1 MKKNTKKSSRNYKQ
15 KEVLEVKQVHNKYY
29 LNQDWKYVED
39 YQESYKE
46 RFPTKCS
53 KVSLPHTNKVLPFNY
68 FDEKLYQFVSS
79 YEHTFNLEKNK
90 NKRYFL
96 HFEGV
101 MAYAEVYLNGE
112 NIGSHKGG
120 YTPFSF
126 EVTDHLQ
133 EENRLFVK
141 VDSTERP
148 DIPPHGFVVDYLTY
162 GGIYREVYLEE
173 TPQNSIKHA
182 FLDASPLGL
191 RGRLV
196 LDGSKKD
203 KLLMRIKDQEELIKE
218 QDFTFDFEREE
229 VTFSI
234 DVELDTWSI
243 ERPILYTLEILQQG
257 EITYQ
262 SKFAS
267 RKVEWKED
275 GFYLNNKRIQLRGL
289 NRHQSFPYVGYA
301 MPSSMQK
308 KDADILKYELGCN
321 IVRSSHYPPSRYFLD
336 RCDEIGLLVFNEI
349 PGWQHI
355 GDQAW
360 QDLSVQHVK
369 EMIIRDYNHPSIVIW
384 GTRINES
391 KDADAFYKRTHEMA
405 KSLDPIRAT
414 GGVRNFKHSNLIEDV
429 YTYNDFVHRGNNIGL
444 EAPKKVRKVSSPYL
458 VTEYN
463 GHMYPTK
470 TFDDENHRISQVKRH
485 LNVQHTAYKE
495 DHISGAIG
503 WCMADYNTHKDFGSG
518 DKICY
523 HGVMDMFRIP
533 KYASAVYRSQ
543 SDHELYMK
551 VANNI
556 QIGDFQASE
565 IKDVLVLTNADSVR
579 FYINQDYIGEF
590 YPSKEYH
597 ALPHPPIIIDD
608 FIGNLIH
615 KHESFKDK
623 DADKIK
629 SVLLSIMHDGM
640 KLPLKEKLKMMMVLL
655 KYKMTIDEAAKLYE
669 KYVGKWGM
677 ESLEYR
683 FEAIKD
689 GQVVAEEIH
698 GPGKE
703 NHLELE
709 IDTVNL
715 KETTTYEVA
724 RVVIKH
730 VDNHRHVLPYS
741 REIVHVS
748 CDGPIELI
756 GPSTL
761 VLQGGQTGLYV
772 KTLHQKGQAKIHVK
786 SERFGQQTLDLN
798 VT

>member
-1 MKKNTKKSSRNYKQ
+1 M
-15 KEVLEVKQVHNKYY
+15 LEVKQVHNKYY
-29 LNQDWKYVED
+29 LNQDWNYLED
-39 YQESYKE
+39 YQESYKKD
-46 RFPTKCS
+46 FPS
-53 KVSLPHTNKVLPFNY
+53 GSAKVSLPHTNKVLPLNY
-68 FDEKLYQFVSS
+68 FDEELYQFVSS
-79 YEHTFNLEKNK
+79 YELRFDFETKK
-90 NKRYFL
+90 DKRYFL

-126 EVTDHLQ
+126 EVTKHLQ
-133 EENRLFVK
+133 AENRLFVK

-173 TPQNSIKHA
+173 TPKNYIKHA

-191 RGRLV
+191 RGRLI
-196 LDGSKKD
+196 LDGGKKD
-203 KLLMRIKDQEELIKE
+203 KVLMRIKDQEGLIKE
-218 QDFTFDFEREE
+218 QDFSFDFQKEE
-229 VTFSI
+229 VTFSLEV
-234 DVELDTWSI
+234 DLDTWSI
-243 ERPILYTLEILQQG
+243 ERPVLYTLEILQQG

-369 EMIIRDYNHPSIVIW
+369 EMITRDYNHPSIVIW

-414 GGVRNFKHSNLIEDV
+414 GGVRNFKQSNLIEDV

-444 EAPKKVRKVSSPYL
+444 EAPKKVRKGSSPYL

-470 TFDDENHRISQVKRH
+470 TFDDETHRISQLKRH
-485 LNVQHTAYKE
+485 LKVQHTAYKE

-533 KYASAVYRSQ
+533 KYASAAYRSQ
-543 SDHELYMK
+543 SDHEIYMK
-551 VANNI
+551 VASNI
-556 QIGDFQASE
+556 QIGDFAASE

-615 KHESFKDK
+615 KHESFKPK

-640 KLPLKEKLKMMMVLL
+640 KLPLKQKLKMMMVLL

-689 GQVVAEEIH
+689 GEVVAEEIH
-698 GPGKE
+698 GPGKA
-703 NHLELE
+703 NHLEVE
-709 IDTVNL
+709 IDEVNL
-715 KETTTYEVA
+715 KETTTYEVT

-730 VDNHRHVLPYS
+730 VDNHKHVLPYS
-741 REIVHVS
+741 REIVHVT
-748 CDGPIELI
+748 CAGPIELI

-761 VLQGGQTGLYV
+761 VLQGGQTGFYV
-772 KTLHQKGQAKIHVK
+772 RTLHQKGKAKISIH
-786 SERFGQQTLDLN
+786 SERYGEQSIELQ
-798 VT
+798 VK